1 MIKNLYFILRTL
13 CFTLLGIRIVLGH
26 GFCFCDRK
34 EKKRLF
40 RVSDKF
46 IDKNA
51 FLKIWKPRSNN
62 KVGQKNEMKRKE
74 KNEMK

>member
-1 MIKNLYFILRTL
+1 L
-13 CFTLLGIRIVLGH
+13 VLES
-26 GFCFCDRK
+26 FWDTVSVSAT

-51 FLKIWKPRSNN
+51 FLEIWKPRSNN

-74 KNEMK
+74 

>member
-13 CFTLLGIRIVLGH
+13 CFTLLGIKIVLG
-26 GFCFCDRK
+26 FCDRK

-51 FLKIWKPRSNN
+51 FLEIWKPRSNN

-74 KNEMK
+74 